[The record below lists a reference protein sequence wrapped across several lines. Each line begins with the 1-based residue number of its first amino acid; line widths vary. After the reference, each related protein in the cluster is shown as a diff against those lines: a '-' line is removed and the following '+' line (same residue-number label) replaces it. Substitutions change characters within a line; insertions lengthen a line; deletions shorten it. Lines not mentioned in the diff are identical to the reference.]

1 MALASVEG
9 THANLLN
16 PVSEINPIWP
26 EVTSSKSFLFSIF
39 DVYCSIDT
47 SEGFLNKLN
56 DRLVTESNF
65 SPWQRYNEV
74 QDSWAVFS
82 RNSRSLYR
90 KRHENH
96 RYFSKIPKF
105 FWQLIK
111 SELPKLTWRVMITN
125 GPILFPLSYSNI
137 IFMKSHECAFP
148 KYK

>member
-1 MALASVEG
+1 MDFLSTNDA
-9 THANLLN
+9 HWIPNLWIFCPQMTLTQF
-16 PVSEINPIWP
+16 PI
-26 EVTSSKSFLFSIF
+26 
-39 DVYCSIDT
+39 C
-47 SEGFLNKLN
+47 GFFVHNFQIGVNKLN

-74 QDSWAVFS
+74 QDSWAVFW

-111 SELPKLTWRVMITN
+111 SELPKLPWRVMITN